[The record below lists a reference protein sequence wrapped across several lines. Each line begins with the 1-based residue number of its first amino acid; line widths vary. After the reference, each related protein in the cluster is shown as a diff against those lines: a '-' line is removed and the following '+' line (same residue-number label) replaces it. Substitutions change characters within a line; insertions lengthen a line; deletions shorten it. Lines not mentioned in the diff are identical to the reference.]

1 MKRFTICAL
10 ILLISLTMSSCNG
23 SQSDKESIALLN
35 NMEELSSYKAVI
47 NIENSELEVDKSV
60 TLLYKDGVTLMYY
73 SDFPYIYKEL
83 DGDNKILVWMETK
96 YYSFDIPQFD
106 MIHLFDFD
114 DYNDKGVTQVSE
126 ERYSVKN
133 YGDLNMFNIHVKDDL
148 IHEMG
153 FNYQIDS
160 GEVMHINIEFTDYNN
175 TDFSYTGTAEVPE
188 ERQNYLYTFYEYG
201 YHVKITDIDLRLFG
215 VNYIVRISRD
225 DDYIKVF
232 VDDWYYE
239 INPNTKEVAVV
250 TKSNH
255 VIFSNEDFFRLNRD
269 FHFTKEDVNTYID
282 LYDNYLSIYSN

>member
-1 MKRFTICAL
+1 
-10 ILLISLTMSSCNG
+10 MSSCNG

-47 NIENSELEVDKSV
+47 TIKNSELEVDKSV

-83 DGDNKILVWMETK
+83 DGDNKILVWMETE
-96 YYSFDIPQFD
+96 YYSFDIPRFD

-126 ERYSVKN
+126 ERYSVKK
-133 YGDLNMFNIHVKDDL
+133 YGDLNMFNIHVKDEL

-175 TDFSYTGTAEVPE
+175 TDFSYTGTPEVPE
-188 ERQNYLYTFYEYG
+188 ERQNYLYSFYEYG

-215 VNYIVRISRD
+215 VNYIVKISRD